1 MAITY
6 SNVATYTV
14 ATPAAS
20 YTFNSFSGYTDL
32 VLVITGQTTTAG
44 QDILITVNGDN
55 GSNYSRSLVLGT
67 GTTLPSTRNSAQS
80 WYAPGGAWASSQ
92 TIVNF
97 MNYANATT
105 YKTFL
110 SRNAAPANYTVEGV
124 GVWRNTAAITSITIS
139 TQTFNMAT
147 GSIFTL
153 YGIKAA

>member
-20 YTFNSFSGYTDL
+20 YTFNSFTGYTDL

-67 GTTLPSTRNSAQS
+67 GTTFPSTRDANQA
-80 WYAPGGAWASSQ
+80 WYAPGGAYENSL
-92 TIVNF
+92 TLINF
-97 MNYANATT
+97 MNYSNTTT

-110 SRNAAPANYTVEGV
+110 SRNNAPTQYTVEGV
-124 GVWRNTAAITSITIS
+124 GVWRNTAAITSITIT

-147 GSIFTL
+147 GSTFTL

>member
-6 SNVATYTV
+6 SDIATYTV
-14 ATPAAS
+14 ATPSAS

-67 GTTLPSTRNSAQS
+67 GTTFPSTRNSGQN
-80 WYAPGGAWASSQ
+80 WFAPGGAWENSQ
-92 TIVNF
+92 TVVNI
-97 MNYANATT
+97 MNYANTT
-105 YKTFL
+105 TNKTFL
-110 SRNAAPANYTVEGV
+110 SRSNSPTQYTVEGV
-124 GVWRNTAAITSITIS
+124 GVWRSTAAITSLTIT

-147 GSIFTL
+147 GSTFSL